1 MTQSRVSEQ
10 KKLRRKS
17 ELLWRL
23 VTTTAGVAD
32 LAEPMKRVE
41 HYFERLT
48 KRQRVTVAIIVTQF
62 EKGCH
67 EIDSEIE
74 AEAAQETP
82 VEESRAGETTQ
93 EEAAR
98 IEAIKVEANA
108 IYGKTETPQ
117 VIEADEIIPPNQ
129 DEIGDGSA
137 TCE

>member
-1 MTQSRVSEQ
+1 MTQLRVTEQ
-10 KKLRRKS
+10 KKLKRKA

-48 KRQRVTVAIIVTQF
+48 KRQRVTVAMIVTQF

-74 AEAAQETP
+74 AEIAQENQ
-82 VEESRAGETTQ
+82 VEKDTTGQ
-93 EEAAR
+93 APQDAAKR
-98 IEAIKVEANA
+98 IETSAT
-108 IYGKTETPQ
+108 YGKPEPQ
-117 VIEADEIIPPNQ
+117 VIEPDEIIPANQ
-129 DEIGDGSA
+129 DEIGDGSG
-137 TCE
+137 TGD

>member
-1 MTQSRVSEQ
+1 MSQSRASEQ
-10 KKLRRKS
+10 KKLRKKA

-48 KRQRVTVAIIVTQF
+48 KRQRVTVAMIATQF

-74 AEAAQETP
+74 AEAAKETQ
-82 VEESRAGETTQ
+82 VEERPAIAQAPQDQS
-93 EEAAR
+93 AR
-98 IEAIKVEANA
+98 IETSAT
-108 IYGKTETPQ
+108 YGKPEA
-117 VIEADEIIPPNQ
+117 IEPDEIIPANQ
-129 DEIGDGSA
+129 DEIGDGSG
-137 TCE
+137 TGD

>member
-1 MTQSRVSEQ
+1 MSQSRVSEQ
-10 KKLRRKS
+10 KRLRKKA

-48 KRQRVTVAIIVTQF
+48 KRQRVTVAMIVTQF

-74 AEAAQETP
+74 AEAAQETQ
-82 VEESRAGETTQ
+82 VEEKDNT
-93 EEAAR
+93 
-98 IEAIKVEANA
+98 
-108 IYGKTETPQ
+108 GKAPEVAQGPQ
-117 VIEADEIIPPNQ
+117 VIEADEVIPPDQ
-129 DEIGDGSA
+129 DKRGDGSA

>member
-10 KKLRRKS
+10 KRLRKKA

-48 KRQRVTVAIIVTQF
+48 KRQRVTVAMIATQF

-67 EIDSEIE
+67 EIDAEIE
-74 AEAAQETP
+74 AEIAKETQ
-82 VEESRAGETTQ
+82 VEETGPDPNQAPQVTTQ
-93 EEAAR
+93 APAQA
-98 IEAIKVEANA
+98 IE
-108 IYGKTETPQ
+108 P
-117 VIEADEIIPPNQ
+117 DEIIPANQ
-129 DEIGDGSA
+129 DEIGDGSG
-137 TCE
+137 TGD

>member
-1 MTQSRVSEQ
+1 MSQSRVSEQ
-10 KKLRRKS
+10 KKLKRKA
-17 ELLWRL
+17 ELLWQL

-48 KRQRVTVAIIVTQF
+48 KRQRVTVAMIVTQF

-74 AEAAQETP
+74 AEAAQETQ
-82 VEESRAGETTQ
+82 VEESPTIGTA
-93 EEAAR
+93 
-98 IEAIKVEANA
+98 
-108 IYGKTETPQ
+108 PQ
-117 VIEADEIIPPNQ
+117 ASQAPQAVEADEIIPPNQ

>member
-1 MTQSRVSEQ
+1 MSQLRVTEQ
-10 KKLRRKS
+10 KKLKKKA

-67 EIDSEIE
+67 EIDAEIE
-74 AEAAQETP
+74 AEAAQETQ
-82 VEESRAGETTQ
+82 VEEN
-93 EEAAR
+93 AAVK
-98 IEAIKVEANA
+98 APQVAP
-108 IYGKTETPQ
+108 GPQ
-117 VIEADEIIPPNQ
+117 VIEADEIIPAGQ
-129 DEIGDGSA
+129 DERGDGSA
-137 TCE
+137 TGD